1 MSGTGK
7 RFKLRLTMLSDWHV
21 GTGTGRPGSVDRLVA
36 RDADG
41 FPFVP
46 AKTLNGIWRDT
57 LETLTFALDKGAEG
71 AWSKFVELIFGNQ
84 PALPGADPTRKPFS
98 SILIVRPARLD
109 KQLRDKINSFAQTD
123 GTDEEKRPGK

>member
-1 MSGTGK
+1 
-7 RFKLRLTMLSDWHV
+7 
-21 GTGTGRPGSVDRLVA
+21 
-36 RDADG
+36 
-41 FPFVP
+41 
-46 AKTLNGIWRDT
+46 
-57 LETLTFALDKGAEG
+57 TFALDKGAEG

-123 GTDEEKRPGK
+123 GTDEEKRPGKIQKQKYLAALTFIKPGVAIDGVTGTAWPAYLRFEEMGRSSTVLEA